1 MAEGRHAIV
10 RLGRVTRVATPKA
23 QLDGFIAR
31 YSPDVAKLGRAA
43 IARMRKFL
51 PAAHVLV
58 YDNYNALAVGFAPGE
73 RSSAAVFSIVLYP
86 RWVSLFLLRG
96 AGLPD
101 PHQRLSGSG
110 NVVRHVV
117 LTELAVLDDPQILE
131 LMQQALTRSGASLQT
146 GKRGPIVIKSISAR
160 QRPRR
165 TPTKTK
171 ARSRS

>member
-1 MAEGRHAIV
+1 M
-10 RLGRVTRVATPKA
+10 TPQA
-23 QLDGFIAR
+23 QLDRFIDKF
-31 YSPDVAKLGRAA
+31 SPDVAKLGRAA

-51 PAAHVLV
+51 PAVQVLV
-58 YDNYNALAVGFAPGE
+58 YDNYNSLAVGFGPTD
-73 RSSAAVFSIVLYP
+73 RSTDIVFSIAFYP
-86 RWVSLFLLRG
+86 RWVSLFFAKG
-96 AGLPD
+96 VGLPD
-101 PHQRLSGSG
+101 PHKRLQGSG

-117 LTELAVLDDPQILE
+117 LTEISVLDDPQIRE
-131 LMQQALTRSGASLQT
+131 LMQQARARSGASLQT

>member
-1 MAEGRHAIV
+1 M
-10 RLGRVTRVATPKA
+10 TPQA
-23 QLDGFIAR
+23 QLDRFIDKF
-31 YSPDVAKLGRAA
+31 SPDVAKLGRAA

-51 PAAHVLV
+51 PAAQVLV
-58 YDNYNALAVGFAPGE
+58 YDNYNALAVGFGPTD
-73 RSSAAVFSIVLYP
+73 RSTDIVFSIAFYP
-86 RWVSLFLLRG
+86 RWVSLFFAKG
-96 AGLPD
+96 VGLPD
-101 PHQRLSGSG
+101 PHKRLQGSG

-117 LTELAVLDDPQILE
+117 LTEISVLDDPQIRE
-131 LMQQALTRSGASLQT
+131 LMQQARARSGASLQT

>member
-1 MAEGRHAIV
+1 M
-10 RLGRVTRVATPKA
+10 TPQA
-23 QLDGFIAR
+23 QLDRFIDKF
-31 YSPDVAKLGRAA
+31 SPDVAKLGRAA

-51 PAAHVLV
+51 PAAQVLV
-58 YDNYNALAVGFAPGE
+58 YDNYNALAVGFGPTD
-73 RSSAAVFSIVLYP
+73 RSTDIVFSIAFYS
-86 RWVSLFLLRG
+86 RWVSLFFAKG
-96 AGLPD
+96 VGLPD
-101 PHQRLSGSG
+101 PHKRLQGSG

-117 LTELAVLDDPQILE
+117 LTEISVLDDPQIRE
-131 LMQQALTRSGASLQT
+131 LMQQARARSGASLQT

>member
-1 MAEGRHAIV
+1 M
-10 RLGRVTRVATPKA
+10 TRVATPKA

-146 GKRGPIVIKSISAR
+146 GKRGPIVIKSISVR

-165 TPTKTK
+165 APTRTK
-171 ARSRS
+171 ARARA

>member
-1 MAEGRHAIV
+1 M
-10 RLGRVTRVATPKA
+10 TRVATAKT
-23 QLDGFIAR
+23 QLDSFIAK

-51 PAAHVLV
+51 PAAQVLV
-58 YDNYNALAVGFAPGE
+58 YDNYNALAVGFAPSE
-73 RSSAAVFSIVLYP
+73 RTSSAVFSIVLYP
-86 RWVSLFLLRG
+86 RWVSLFLLKG

-101 PHQRLSGSG
+101 PHKRLRGSG

-117 LTELAVLDDPQILE
+117 LTEIAVLDDPQIRE
-131 LMQQALTRSGASLQT
+131 LMQQALVRSGASLQI

-171 ARSRS
+171 ARARS

>member
-1 MAEGRHAIV
+1 MATA
-10 RLGRVTRVATPKA
+10 KA
-23 QLDGFIAR
+23 QLDGFIAK

-43 IARMRKFL
+43 IARMRKIL
-51 PAAHVLV
+51 PAAYVLV
-58 YDNYNALAVGFAPGE
+58 YDNYNALAVGFAPSE
-73 RSSAAVFSIVLYP
+73 RTSAAVFSIVLYP
-86 RWVSLFLLRG
+86 RWVSLFLLKG

-117 LTELAVLDDPQILE
+117 LTEIAVLDDPQIRE
-131 LMQQALTRSGASLQT
+131 LMQQALARAGASLQA

-165 TPTKTK
+165 PSTRTKVR
-171 ARSRS
+171 ARS

>member
-1 MAEGRHAIV
+1 M
-10 RLGRVTRVATPKA
+10 TPQA
-23 QLDGFIAR
+23 QLDRFIDKF
-31 YSPDVAKLGRAA
+31 SPDVAKLGRAA

-51 PAAHVLV
+51 PAAQVLV
-58 YDNYNALAVGFAPGE
+58 YDNYNALAVGFGPTD
-73 RSSAAVFSIVLYP
+73 RSTDIVFSIAFYP
-86 RWVSLFLLRG
+86 RWVSLFFAKG
-96 AGLPD
+96 VGLPD
-101 PHQRLSGSG
+101 PHKRLQGSG

-117 LTELAVLDDPQILE
+117 LTEISVLDDPQIRE
-131 LMQQALTRSGASLQT
+131 LMQQARALSGASLQT